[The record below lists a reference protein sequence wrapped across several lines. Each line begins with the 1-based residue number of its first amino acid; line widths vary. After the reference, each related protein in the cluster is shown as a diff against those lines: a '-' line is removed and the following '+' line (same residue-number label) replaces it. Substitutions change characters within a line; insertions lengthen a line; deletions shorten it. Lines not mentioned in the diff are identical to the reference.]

1 MYDLL
6 MTAGL
11 LILGFVVGSRR
22 EKKHFAQLQRR
33 EAALLTRL
41 PTLAHAGLKLQ
52 SGQTFLVMGSV
63 VVASDYFKNFIGALK
78 SFFGGRMQAQE
89 ALLDRARREA
99 VCRMRENALARG
111 ASEVVHV
118 HIETA
123 FLDKK
128 GVEVCAYA
136 TAIQR
141 KPSSA

>member
-6 MTAGL
+6 VTAGL
-11 LILGFVVGSRR
+11 LTLGFIVGSRR
-22 EKKHFAQLQRR
+22 EKKHFLELQRR
-33 EAALLTRL
+33 EAALLLTL
-41 PTLAHAGLKLQ
+41 PTRAHVGQKL
-52 SGQTFLVMGSV
+52 SAGQTFLVMGSV
-63 VVASDYFKNFIGALK
+63 VVASDYFKNFVGALK

-99 VCRMRENALARG
+99 VCRMREQALARG
-111 ASEVVHV
+111 ATEVVDV

-136 TAIQR
+136 TAIQH
-141 KPSSA
+141 

>member
-6 MTAGL
+6 VTAGL
-11 LILGFVVGSRR
+11 LTLGFVVGRRR
-22 EKKHFAQLQRR
+22 EKKHFVQLQQR
-33 EAALLTRL
+33 EAALLMKL
-41 PTLAHAGLKLQ
+41 PTRAHVGQKMQ

-63 VVASDYFKNFIGALK
+63 VVATDYFKNFVGALK

-99 VCRMRENALARG
+99 MCRMRENALARG
-111 ASEVVHV
+111 AVEVVDV

-136 TAIQR
+136 TAFQQ
-141 KPSSA
+141 